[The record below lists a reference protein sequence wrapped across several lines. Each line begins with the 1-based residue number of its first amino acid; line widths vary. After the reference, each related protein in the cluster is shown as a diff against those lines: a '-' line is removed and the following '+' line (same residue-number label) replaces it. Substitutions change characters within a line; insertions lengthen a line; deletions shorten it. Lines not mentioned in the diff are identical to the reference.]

1 MIYIYRQIRHLWRC
15 WISNSAGRFQLAP
28 GFTALCPLP
37 GRAWSHDFSMHY
49 VACHALRL
57 WQVPG
62 ADSGPRPWH
71 KRNASWCLVALAEP
85 QAFTRFPNVQIEAA
99 PFLARQGSHHM
110 PAPMIVQ
117 AFICRE
123 CIQLTQLNIMRCE
136 SDAPRLNC
144 LWRMYRSIFVGFKKW
159 RPAHLRRSWWNTW
172 YQESTELKHTESES
186 EHIIKIT

>member
-1 MIYIYRQIRHLWRC
+1 MLNFEQCWQVPVGTRLYGLMPAARQGMIPWFL
-15 WISNSAGRFQLAP
+15 
-28 GFTALCPLP
+28 
-37 GRAWSHDFSMHY
+37 
-49 VACHALRL
+49 HALRRAHFACDRY
-57 WQVPG
+57 QVQTVGRDP
-62 ADSGPRPWH
+62 DTSEMLPD
-71 KRNASWCLVALAEP
+71 ALLHLSRP

-136 SDAPRLNC
+136 SDVPRLNC

-159 RPAHLRRSWWNTW
+159 RPRRSWWKHRIPVE
-172 YQESTELKHTESES
+172 YRTETYWIWVWTYYKSNIEYVWMCDMGVYIHNKS
-186 EHIIKIT
+186 